1 MVHRNINL
9 KNLEGEVWKPMVG
22 HKDVYH
28 VSNMG
33 RVKRLNGY
41 SVSNRINKK
50 TGKPYRQTLIKFSEK
65 ILVGTLNKKNY
76 VTIHLGYNRDTDT
89 TSKTKKFSILVHREV
104 AKSFIDNPH
113 DLPQINH
120 INGNTY
126 DNNVSNLEWSD
137 NTYNQ
142 HHRYEVL
149 KKEKTIINVNKD
161 RVVKVHK
168 YDKFGKLL
176 KTYDSISEAA
186 KENNTTT
193 GNICKV
199 DRGYRMTASGFVW
212 KVDKKSRYQRYRH
225 DGKERGIKR
234 NYQQEIDVNENH
246 EG

>member
-1 MVHRNINL
+1 MIHRNTNL
-9 KNLEGEVWKPMVG
+9 KNIEGEVWKPMVG
-22 HKDVYH
+22 HKNIFH

-33 RVKRLNGY
+33 RIKRLEGY
-41 SVSNRINKK
+41 TVSNRVNKK
-50 TGKPYRQTLIKFSEK
+50 TGKPYKQTYIRIDEK

-76 VTIHLGYNRDTDT
+76 VSIHLSYNDDMST
-89 TSKTKKFSILVHREV
+89 TSKTKRLSVLVHREV
-104 AKSFIDNPH
+104 AKSFMVNPNN
-113 DLPQINH
+113 LPQINH
-120 INGNTY
+120 INGITH
-126 DNNVSNLEWSD
+126 DNRIENLEWCD

-212 KVDKKSRYQRYRH
+212 KVDKKSRRERYRY
-225 DGKERGIKR
+225 DGKQRG
-234 NYQQEIDVNENH
+234 VNRKETNK
-246 EG
+246 